1 MIDCAIETF
10 AKSSKATVVEIG
22 PLEVYFSYNTPI
34 AFRDSEGKLIVR
46 ANEWGPTTGKHMV
59 ALGVD
64 RGDRIPGDEFERRLH
79 THLLNVFRS
88 RGERQ

>member
-10 AKSSKATVVEIG
+10 AKSSKATVVKIG

-34 AFRDSEGKLIVR
+34 AFRDSEGELIVR

-64 RGDRIPGDEFERRLH
+64 RGDRMPGEEFERRL
-79 THLLNVFRS
+79 TEHLRALFRD
-88 RGERQ
+88 GVDE

>member
-1 MIDCAIETF
+1 MIDCTIETF
-10 AKSSKATVVEIG
+10 AKSSKATVVRSG
-22 PLEVYFSYNTPI
+22 HSKYTFVRTPI

-79 THLLNVFRS
+79 MHLLNVFRS